1 MAEFK
6 WYENKKSYGQ
16 IFLIEAPIVGFALV
30 LLFLSILFLLNFSTW
45 FKKNH
50 TVHMIL
56 SVLLS
61 GMIFHIL
68 CEYTGVNT
76 WYSRDYCEKLKQ

>member
-1 MAEFK
+1 MANFLFH
-6 WYENKKSYGQ
+6 ENKKTFVQ
-16 IFLIEAPIVGFALV
+16 IFAIEVPIVGGVLV
-30 LLFLSILFLLNFSTW
+30 SLFIVILLLLNFISVL
-45 FKKNH
+45 KENH
-50 TVHMIL
+50 TVHMML